1 MLDKHLNPGQF
12 EALKPI
18 GEINIPALGGL
29 GNFSTLHVDTL
40 ASSWLCMGIILVAA
54 AAIRPTLKS
63 DGPGGAGQA
72 IAEGLYNFIDDLCR
86 NQIGHDYKKFLPL
99 IAAIFIFV
107 LMGNLFGI
115 FPWGAFVHIPGWPH
129 LPNGHEHFEVASPT
143 TDINVT
149 LGLAVIAVITYVY
162 AGFQKHGM
170 HYGQMYFTPLGI
182 IEWMDLIIRP
192 ATLTL
197 RLLLVITADE
207 LTRMVALLLL
217 PWIVAPVAVM
227 GFEIF
232 IALLQAFVFS
242 LLTSIYIGLAVADHH

>member
-18 GEINIPALGGL
+18 ADIQLPGLGAL

-40 ASSWLCMGIILVAA
+40 ASSWLIMGTILVAA
-54 AAIRPTLKS
+54 AAIKPTLRA
-63 DGPGGAGQA
+63 DGPGGTGQA
-72 IAEGLYNFIDDLCR
+72 IAEGIYGFMDDLCR
-86 NQIGHDYKKFLPL
+86 NNIGPDYKKFLPL

-115 FPWGAFVHIPGWPH
+115 FPWKAFEAVPGWPM
-129 LPNGHEHFEVASPT
+129 LPNGHEHFEFASPT

-149 LGLAVIAVITYVY
+149 LGLAAIALVTYVY
-162 AGFQKHGM
+162 AGVNKHGG
-170 HYGQMYFTPLGI
+170 HYIGMYFKPLGV

-192 ATLTL
+192 ATLAL

-217 PWIVAPVAVM
+217 PMIVAPVAVM

-232 IALLQAFVFS
+232 IAFLQAFVFA

>member
-1 MLDKHLNPGQF
+1 MLDKHLHTSQF

-18 GEINIPALGGL
+18 ADI
-29 GNFSTLHVDTL
+29 STPFGPMATVHVDTML
-40 ASSWLCMGIILVAA
+40 SSWACMIFVLVLALVV
-54 AAIRPTLKS
+54 RPQLTS
-63 DGPGGAGQA
+63 TGPGGTGQA
-72 IAEGLYNFIDDLCR
+72 IAESIYTFLDDLCKG
-86 NQIGHDYKKFLPL
+86 QIGHDYKKFLPL

-107 LMGNLFGI
+107 LTGNLFGI
-115 FPWGAFVHIPGWPH
+115 LPWALLTAIPGYPH
-129 LPNGHEHFEVASPT
+129 LPNGHGHFEVASPT

-149 LGLAVIAVITYVY
+149 AGLAVIALVTYIY
-162 AGFQKHGM
+162 AGIQKHGM
-170 HYGQMYFTPLGI
+170 HYIGMYFKPLGL

-192 ATLTL
+192 VTLAL

-207 LTRMVALLLL
+207 LTRMVALMLL

-232 IALLQAFVFS
+232 IAFLQAFVFA